1 MDQIFPRRRE
11 PAFEDSD
18 AYLTLCARHGTAPIA
33 RPAGIGEAY
42 VGLPDVPELPPLAS
56 LDGLAAAFGGYHG
69 ARTPTAELAGVEPGP
84 PTTPQGDDLDDDEAV
99 DYLEAE

>member
-56 LDGLAAAFGGYHG
+56 LDGLAATFSALHG
-69 ARTPTAELAGVEPGP
+69 PAAELAGVEPGP
-84 PTTPQGDDLDDDEAV
+84 PTTPQGDDLDDDEAD